1 MYEDTKKMAKSNN
14 GRALLLQT
22 SGVLTP
28 EQLCTVHPVSQLKHK
43 FYTANNPWGS
53 ACWAARQI
61 SSALD
66 GQASGPTVSAKKT
79 ARQQTDETN
88 TLNKTSKNKQSMQR
102 QNGQN
107 MAKSTESVV
116 APSTHNSVLSLLFH
130 ILHCCICRYLA
141 MVATSPWTQPSHW
154 LVALIIL
161 LWYCQLLFCPQ
172 HTTCL
177 CLLAFLEISKHLPP
191 GAWFHVDLDSHQL
204 LFWLSPENGL
214 GSSKNAKGECGE
226 QQKLL
231 GLSLGKPAW
240 IVVSAC
246 DATLKGISAC
256 LTSQA

>member
-1 MYEDTKKMAKSNN
+1 
-14 GRALLLQT
+14 
-22 SGVLTP
+22 
-28 EQLCTVHPVSQLKHK
+28 
-43 FYTANNPWGS
+43 
-53 ACWAARQI
+53 
-61 SSALD
+61 
-66 GQASGPTVSAKKT
+66 
-79 ARQQTDETN
+79 
-88 TLNKTSKNKQSMQR
+88 MQR
-102 QNGQN
+102 QNGQT

-130 ILHCCICRYLA
+130 ILHCCIWRYLA

-154 LVALIIL
+154 LFALIIL